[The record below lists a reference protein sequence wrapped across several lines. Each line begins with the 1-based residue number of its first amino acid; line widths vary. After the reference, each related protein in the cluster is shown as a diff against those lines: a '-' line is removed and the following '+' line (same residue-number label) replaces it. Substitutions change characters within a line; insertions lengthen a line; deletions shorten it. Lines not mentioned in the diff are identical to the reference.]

1 MNGESVYFIKLEN
14 GKAYYQIKASDAL
27 NVVILNVGDTVTVEY
42 EKAASGN
49 VIDAVSVK

>member
-14 GKAYYQIKASDAL
+14 NKAYFKIKASDAL

-42 EKAASGN
+42 EKASGD